1 MLILFLIPILAIFS
15 ALYLYQHT
23 GKKEILKFDLVQ
35 FVYAFVLSPI
45 VYVWLKSFLF
55 VSLVRELNLHLSVTD
70 IFIADTVYTVIFLYV
85 FAFII
90 IHSLTKSFSLKRS
103 RDPFYDLFQTSE
115 FFHMITSHV
124 AFYVGGALLFT
135 ILAVVN
141 VFIPLT
147 TASSM
152 LGFFSALALGV
163 LFGFTVFVGL
173 LLTDDDFERKYPR
186 FEMLIE
192 LLFAALFILDIVL
205 YFYLRPAFN
214 LSRIMYWFNFMAL
227 GGFIVSSLLIERSA
241 KMVKFLQKFHYKTP
255 TFKKKQ

>member
-1 MLILFLIPILAIFS
+1 MLILFVIPVLAILS

-35 FVYAFVLSPI
+35 FVYAFILAPI

-55 VSLVRELNLHLSVTD
+55 VFLAGALNLHLSVTD
-70 IFIADTVYTVIFLYV
+70 IFIADTVYTIIFLYV

-124 AFYVGGALLFT
+124 AFYVGGAVLFT
-135 ILAVVN
+135 ILAVIN
-141 VFIPLT
+141 VFIPL
-147 TASSM
+147 AIKNNM
-152 LGFFSALALGV
+152 AGLYVGLVLGL
-163 LFGFTVFVGL
+163 LFGFVIFVAL

-186 FEMLIE
+186 FEMFIE
-192 LLFAALFILDIVL
+192 LLFAGLFILDVAL
-205 YFYLRPAFN
+205 YFYFRPEFS
-214 LSRIMYWFNFMAL
+214 LGRVMYWFNFMAL
-227 GGFIVSSLLIERSA
+227 AGFIVSSLVIERSA
-241 KMVKFLQKFHYKTP
+241 RTVKFLQRFHYKTP
-255 TFKKKQ
+255 TFKKR